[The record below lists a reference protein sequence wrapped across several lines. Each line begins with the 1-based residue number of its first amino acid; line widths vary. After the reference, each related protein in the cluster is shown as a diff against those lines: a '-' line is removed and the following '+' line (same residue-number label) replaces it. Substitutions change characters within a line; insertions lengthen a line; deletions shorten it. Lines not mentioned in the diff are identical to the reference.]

1 MLANYGM
8 DVLNIEQIQ
17 HDAPR
22 IITGFPKFFRL
33 ESLYIE
39 TGLEQLSSNKKKIK
53 YVLQNSK

>member
-1 MLANYGM
+1 M

-22 IITGFPKFFRL
+22 IINGLAKFCRL